1 MNVIKS
7 NIVFLQA
14 IGTLP
19 EAQVKELLK
28 TADRAQTVAIAEV
41 IKNVLARVIRL
52 PPDYKEKLRKHKDS
66 IRTIADNKVT
76 LKERQ
81 EALAAS
87 TDIVSLLIKG
97 VLKRLLTLAK

>member
-28 TADRAQTVAIAEV
+28 TADRAQAVAEV

-52 PPDYKEKLRKHKDS
+52 PPDHKEKLRKHKDT

-87 TDIVSLLIKG
+87 SDIVSLLIKG